1 MRKQRLNQI
10 ALPLI
15 LASVKH
21 WLLLQRQHP
30 NFLEITHSSQ
40 SLQLVKRRQDRSRR
54 QILLFNLQ
62 PYPRT
67 QLGVCI
73 LSLAIPIIDTN
84 ALNIPGFNRAG
95 INVTVVQRLKNT
107 VDVFV
112 LRIEQH
118 LRHHQR
124 RMQIHATQRRR
135 RSEDRGVL
143 FRNQATFDQTLYQ
156 VTHRTRLCLRQGPLR
171 ILRALMCKPS
181 SCIRLELLQPPH
193 HHVINH
199 QQRRPLISNRHQTH
213 LLRESLQQ
221 PIPQKLIRIRNIA
234 ALHSLLKLTQNLRHR
249 QMLRALRE
257 MRAQQLANLSRHCT
271 NSSLRTIPH
280 NRHTRTIRRPQV
292 REHLQLEPA
301 LANLVMPLPINQGIT
316 NPDRHERV
324 VIPEM
329 LRLSPQRV
337 TIKVAA
343 NTLQQRIR
351 EHDRIVHT
359 IHRQRS
365 IGLQTQ
371 RLERRSILQRISHYD
386 EASRTLHSP
395 RLRLRQ
401 SCAREI
407 LASVRITQ
415 KTIHLANLSPEILQ
429 QLLLTNGI
437 LLDLN
442 RIPQRTGPPRRA
454 SHILQQLQSLRL
466 IRLRLSR
473 ISRRAPP
480 SLRLRLRR
488 IPSHR
493 MLKQRPQLI
502 QRNLSHIIVSLR
514 IVLRQRHQRSVHIWG
529 KLPRLLRL

>member
-40 SLQLVKRRQDRSRR
+40 SLQLVERRQDRSRR

-67 QLGVCI
+67 QLGIRI
-73 LSLAIPIIDTN
+73 LSLAIPIIDAN
-84 ALNIPGFNRAG
+84 ALNIPSFNRVG
-95 INVTVVQRLKNT
+95 INVTVVQRLKTT

-112 LRIEQH
+112 LHIEQH

-124 RMQIHATQRRR
+124 RMQIHTTQRRR
-135 RSEDRGVL
+135 RSKDRRIL
-143 FRNQATFDQTLYQ
+143 LRNQAALDKSLHQIIQRTL
-156 VTHRTRLCLRQGPLR
+156 LCLRQTPLR
-171 ILRALMCKPS
+171 ILRALTCKPS
-181 SCIRLELLQPPH
+181 RRIRLELLNPPH
-193 HHVINH
+193 HYVINH
-199 QQRRPLISNRHQTH
+199 QQRGTLISDRHQTH
-213 LLRESLQQ
+213 LLRERLQQ
-221 PIPQKLIRIRNIA
+221 LIPQKLIRIRNVA
-234 ALHSLLKLTQNLRHR
+234 ALHSLLELPQNLRHR
-249 QMLRALRE
+249 QMLRTLRE
-257 MRAQQLANLSRHCT
+257 MRAQQPPNLSRNFT
-271 NSSLRTIPH
+271 NRSLRAIPH
-280 NRHTRTIRRPQV
+280 NIHVRTIRRPQV

-301 LANLVMPLPINQGIT
+301 LTNLVLHLTINQGVA
-316 NPDRHERV
+316 NPDRHELV
-324 VIPEM
+324 VSPVM

-371 RLERRSILQRISHYD
+371 RLERRSILQRIPHYD

-395 RLRLRQ
+395 RLLLRQ
-401 SCAREI
+401 RSPREI
-407 LASVRITQ
+407 LASVRVAQ
-415 KTIHLANLSPEILQ
+415 KTIYLANLFLEILQ

-437 LLDLN
+437 LLRLN
-442 RIPQRTGPPRRA
+442 RIPQSTRPPRR
-454 SHILQQLQSLRL
+454 SRHILQQLQSLRL
-466 IRLRLSR
+466 IRIRLSR
-473 ISRRAPP
+473 IS
-480 SLRLRLRR
+480 S
-488 IPSHR
+488 
-493 MLKQRPQLI
+493 
-502 QRNLSHIIVSLR
+502 
-514 IVLRQRHQRSVHIWG
+514 
-529 KLPRLLRL
+529 